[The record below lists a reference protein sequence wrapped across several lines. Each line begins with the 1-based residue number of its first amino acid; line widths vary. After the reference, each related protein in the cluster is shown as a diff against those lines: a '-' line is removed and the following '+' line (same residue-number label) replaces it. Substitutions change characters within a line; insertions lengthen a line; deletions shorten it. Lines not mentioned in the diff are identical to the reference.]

1 MASRN
6 LSNNNSKL
14 INVVCAVLF
23 VLFTFC
29 YLYFY
34 QADVIAAAQHVF
46 SGGQTR
52 YDRLIGAV
60 LITVGLFFL
69 HLVFL
74 GITRLTYRAHAITFY
89 PSLLALLVL
98 TSVRISGSNQGSFG
112 PWLWLAPLL
121 LAVVCFVAYLVRKY
135 EVFEKVRKPVGIFS
149 KVFWSNVLLL
159 CFGFFFVGFFA
170 NNDDVFHY
178 RMRTE
183 SLLLKR
189 DYEGALRVGQK
200 SLATDSS
207 LTLLRIHALAK
218 SHQMGERLF
227 EYPLVGGS
235 QVLIPNGKTAL
246 TVMYPNDKFVPVPQG
261 DFVLCSYLLDRKID
275 AFAIKVKRY
284 YDLDS
289 SLPKHYRE
297 ALVLYNHLRSNP
309 VVAYKHEVAE
319 TDFADFQKLMRECGR
334 NKARLCDVYG
344 NTYWY
349 YYYEK

>member
-1 MASRN
+1 M
-6 LSNNNSKL
+6 
-14 INVVCAVLF
+14 
-23 VLFTFC
+23 
-29 YLYFY
+29 
-34 QADVIAAAQHVF
+34 
-46 SGGQTR
+46 
-52 YDRLIGAV
+52 
-60 LITVGLFFL
+60 
-69 HLVFL
+69 
-74 GITRLTYRAHAITFY
+74 RA
-89 PSLLALLVL
+89 
-98 TSVRISGSNQGSFG
+98 
-112 PWLWLAPLL
+112 
-121 LAVVCFVAYLVRKY
+121 
-135 EVFEKVRKPVGIFS
+135 
-149 KVFWSNVLLL
+149 
-159 CFGFFFVGFFA
+159 
-170 NNDDVFHY
+170 
-178 RMRTE
+178 E
-183 SLLLKR
+183 SLLLKH

-275 AFAIKVKRY
+275 AFALKVKRY

-309 VVAYKHEVAE
+309 VVAYKHEVTE
-319 TDFADFQKLMRECGR
+319 TDFADFQKLVRECSR
-334 NKARLCDVYG
+334 NKARLRDVYG